1 MQILNEVS
9 VWWLKTG
16 VFVLWLSSTWINRR
30 RYIHWNHCRRHRW
43 AFSFCSSQ
51 SKKPNTWSSTA
62 LCLGSWLQLCVLTVL
77 PVWPFE
83 VCLSLRVFYMLC
95 VSDENHHGRFAHTPF
110 LVCPVGL
117 SCCLYFSQAQE
128 MLQGDERERLQ
139 SHRWAHHAH
148 ALGIHILWGQGFW
161 SPQRYECA
169 FTEHKGEH
177 AENVIACLHKY
188 TVSDQQLNFRALMCK
203 ITNSRSWDKLFPQLL
218 LSASPSADCAPYLT
232 PFLTPRSCSSS
243 RISMRATLVCAP
255 LSLGLCLRPVWNQG
269 SLTFKE
275 IMLIINLNNC
285 GSSWKYLYFL
295 CCGSKQSFVMF
306 WFVCLLICCLQL
318 MEE

>member
-1 MQILNEVS
+1 
-9 VWWLKTG
+9 
-16 VFVLWLSSTWINRR
+16 
-30 RYIHWNHCRRHRW
+30 
-43 AFSFCSSQ
+43 
-51 SKKPNTWSSTA
+51 
-62 LCLGSWLQLCVLTVL
+62 
-77 PVWPFE
+77 
-83 VCLSLRVFYMLC
+83 MLC
-95 VSDENHHGRFAHTPF
+95 MSDENHHGRFARTPF

-128 MLQGDERERLQ
+128 TLQGDERERLQ

-177 AENVIACLHKY
+177 AENVTACLHKY
-188 TVSDQQLNFRALMCK
+188 TVSDQQLNFRVLMCK
-203 ITNSRSWDKLFPQLL
+203 ITNSRSWDKLFPRSYKQLL

-275 IMLIINLNNC
+275 IMLIIN
-285 GSSWKYLYFL
+285 
-295 CCGSKQSFVMF
+295 
-306 WFVCLLICCLQL
+306 
-318 MEE
+318 